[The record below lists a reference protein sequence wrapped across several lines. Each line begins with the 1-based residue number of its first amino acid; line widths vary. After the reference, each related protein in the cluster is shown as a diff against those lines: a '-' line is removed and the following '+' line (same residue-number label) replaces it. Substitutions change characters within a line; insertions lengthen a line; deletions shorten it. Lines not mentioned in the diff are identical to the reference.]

1 MPETKDGLPSPD
13 VERDALIGAAVEAGH
28 AIMPMF
34 RNAALDVWQKSDC
47 SPVSEADM
55 RANQV
60 LREVLLR
67 RERADYGWLSEESA
81 DDPDRRDKRRTF
93 IVDPIDGT
101 RAFVKGDDQF
111 TVCLALCEDD
121 NILASVIYA
130 PARNELYAAAK
141 GMGATLNGK
150 PISASLCEDLENCA
164 MIGQKRMFEHPSWPA
179 PWPPMELA
187 YKNSTSYR
195 MALVARGDFDATL
208 ALVPKADW
216 DAAPGTLIAREAGA
230 RVSDHLGRPFR
241 FCQDEPVQPGLV
253 CAAAPLY
260 PRLIQRLSHLPS
272 DLRSIQ
278 T

>member
-1 MPETKDGLPSPD
+1 M
-13 VERDALIGAAVEAGH
+13 ERDALIGAAVEAGH

-34 RNAALDVWQKSDC
+34 RDAALDVWQKSDC

-60 LREVLLR
+60 LREVLLY

-81 DDPDRRDKRRTF
+81 DDPDRTEKARTF

-111 TVCLALCEDD
+111 TVCLAICEDGD
-121 NILASVIYA
+121 LLASVIYA
-130 PARNELYAAAK
+130 PARGELYAAAK
-141 GMGATLNGK
+141 DMGATLNGR
-150 PISASLCEDLENCA
+150 PIAASLREDVEGSA
-164 MIGQKRMFEHPSWPA
+164 MIGQKRMFQHPSWPK
-179 PWPPMELA
+179 PWPPMEIT

-195 MALVARGDFDATL
+195 MALIASGAFDATM

-216 DAAPGTLIAREAGA
+216 DAAPGTLIAQEAGA
-230 RVSDHLGRPFR
+230 RVSDHLGRSFE
-241 FCQDEPVQPGLV
+241 FCRKNPVQPGLV